1 MTTVVAT
8 ILMKFLVKGNKH
20 MSKTNDFILNA
31 IELLIDKK
39 IKNLPYNSTVY
50 GQIMTKG
57 KASNTLYKYNITQ
70 ANNTYI
76 VTSPL
81 DLEIGQTVKL
91 IAPCGDYNKI
101 YIDGSDYLLEILLDI
116 ENELKTI

>member
-57 KASNTLYKYNITQ
+57 KASNT
-70 ANNTYI
+70 YI

-91 IAPCGDYNKI
+91 IVPCGDYNKI

-116 ENELKTI
+116 ENELKSI